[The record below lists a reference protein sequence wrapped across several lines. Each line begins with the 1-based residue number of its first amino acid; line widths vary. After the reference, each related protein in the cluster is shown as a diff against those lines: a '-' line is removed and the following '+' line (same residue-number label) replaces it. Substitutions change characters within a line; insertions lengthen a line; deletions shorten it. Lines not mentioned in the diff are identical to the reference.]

1 MSFFSSLQP
10 ESFAVITQD
19 LGRMCRYVKQG
30 EIVPNALLGS
40 GLYEILKENLRN
52 QAVFHGPF
60 IMPSN
65 DSGHVHGPKGITI
78 VKDTLQGHWVI
89 LITAHKRSLGQ
100 GNIFAPVCH
109 SVHGGSTW
117 ADTPPG
123 QVHPPPA
130 MHAGIRLTSGRY
142 ASY

>member
-1 MSFFSSLQP
+1 MEFCQSEKVGTLQSMLGYTHPPPRRPLQRTLRILLECFLVETVFVQMSFFSSLQP

-52 QAVFHGPF
+52 QAVFHGLF

-78 VKDTLQGHWVI
+78 RYV
-89 LITAHKRSLGQ
+89 ARALGDF
-100 GNIFAPVCH
+100 NL
-109 SVHGGSTW
+109 SV
-117 ADTPPG
+117 
-123 QVHPPPA
+123 
-130 MHAGIRLTSGRY
+130 
-142 ASY
+142 